1 MSGKTVRSRTYSR
14 LGWTRLIVVAILI
27 LITIMLASFAA
38 LTRPSRAYAAESAVA
53 LGITTSGY
61 SAPDRAAGQLP
72 GQFPVSFS

>member
-38 LTRPSRAYAAESAVA
+38 LTRPSRAYAAESAAA
-53 LGITTSGY
+53 LGVPASGY
-61 SAPDRAAGQLP
+61 SVPYRAAGHLP
-72 GQFPVSFS
+72 GQVPVSFS

>member
-38 LTRPSRAYAAESAVA
+38 LTKPSRAYAAESPVA
-53 LGITTSGY
+53 YRISAGGY
-61 SAPDRAAGQLP
+61 SAPDRTAGQLP
-72 GQFPVSFS
+72 GQFPVIFS

>member
-38 LTRPSRAYAAESAVA
+38 LTKPSRAYAAESAAA